1 MFKGNQYYLQKVD
14 TDFHFVET
22 CAPYKIRDDDGML
35 FTVYTIIVVNGTKPK
50 IKKKNQMRRGII
62 K

>member
-14 TDFHFVET
+14 IDFHFVET

-35 FTVYTIIVVNGTKPK
+35 FTVYTIRVVNGPKPK
-50 IKKKNQMRRGII
+50 IKKRIR
-62 K
+62 